1 MTEPHQQL
9 LNTKRWVIKIGSA
22 LLTRIGEGLDTD
34 RIRWLSAEIAELRR
48 QGKEVVLVTSGS
60 VAAGMQ
66 KLGWKRRPHEIH
78 RL

>member
-48 QGKEVVLVTSGS
+48 QGKEVGLEKTST
-60 VAAGMQ
+60 
-66 KLGWKRRPHEIH
+66 
-78 RL
+78 

>member
-34 RIRWLSAEIAELRR
+34 RIRWLSCRHAEVGLE
-48 QGKEVVLVTSGS
+48 KTST
-60 VAAGMQ
+60 
-66 KLGWKRRPHEIH
+66 
-78 RL
+78 